1 MDDRGIVALYLRR
14 DETAI
19 WQTAE
24 KYGHR
29 LRALAYG
36 IVNDLHTAE
45 ECEKQVDR
53 IIAAMEKSGHL
64 IEVKK

>member
-29 LRALAYG
+29 LRGAGLRNRQRLA
-36 IVNDLHTAE
+36 
-45 ECEKQVDR
+45 DR
-53 IIAAMEKSGHL
+53 RGM
-64 IEVKK
+64 